1 MIVLGIETSCDETSA
16 SVFINDKIVSN
27 QTYTQLIHSKYGG
40 VVPEFASREHEK
52 IISLIIY
59 KALQKANVKTSD
71 INCIGVTYGPGLMGA
86 LLVGVNFVK
95 GMSIALGIP
104 FIGINHLEGHIF
116 ANFIDYPNIEFPFLC
131 LLVSGG
137 HTQIW
142 NVKNYQNYNLIST
155 TRDDAA
161 GEAFD
166 KGAKI
171 LSLGYPGGP
180 EIDKV
185 AKLGDPNKYKFTI
198 PSIKNSEY
206 DFSFSGLKTALLYKH
221 NKMNKKEQEL
231 ERSNL
236 AASYQKAIILS
247 LLNKIEKCIK
257 NTKIKTVTIAGGVAA
272 NSYLREKAKKIED
285 KNEVKFLFPSFEY
298 CTDNGAMIA
307 ITASYYL
314 KNKIFSN
321 LELSPVPNL
330 NIE

>member
-59 KALQKANVKTSD
+59 KSLQQANVKISD

-142 NVKNYQNYNLIST
+142 NVKNYQKYNLIST

-221 NKMNKKEQEL
+221 NKMDKKEQEV

-247 LLNKIEKCIK
+247 LLNKIEKCVK

-272 NSYLREKAKKIED
+272 NSYLREKAKKLED
-285 KNEVKFLFPSFEY
+285 SHDIKFLFPSFEY

>member
-59 KALQKANVKTSD
+59 KALQKAKVKTSD

-185 AKLGDPNKYKFTI
+185 AKLGDPNKYKFKI

-272 NSYLREKAKKIED
+272 NSYLREKAKKLED